1 MEKIKLLYV
10 SKFYPPVKGGV
21 ENHVRDLAE
30 GVKEKFSTSVLCC
43 NTKRKTEVEEKESLK
58 IVRVGSIG
66 TLRSM
71 PLSPTFP
78 SWMRKIKA
86 DILHFHLP
94 FPLSVIS
101 YFLAKPR
108 GKIVVTW
115 HSDIVRQ
122 KVGRIFYHLFF
133 NKVFEKSK

>member
-1 MEKIKLLYV
+1 MEKIKVLLV
-10 SKFYPPVKGGV
+10 SKFYHPVKGGV
-21 ENHVRDLAE
+21 ENHIKLLTE
-30 GVKEKFSTSVLCC
+30 SIKEKFPITVLCC
-43 NTKRKTEVEEKESLK
+43 NTKRKTEVEEKDGLK
-58 IVRVGSIG
+58 IVRVGSVG

-71 PLSPTFP
+71 PLSPAFP
-78 SWMRKIKA
+78 LWIRKIKA
-86 DILHFHLP
+86 NVFHFHLP
-94 FPLSVIS
+94 FPLGVIS
-101 YFLAKPR
+101 YLLARPE